1 MKFVALDNSYLPRPA
16 LEEIAGIKGVSQL
29 EIYDRTPSDEQE
41 LFRRI
46 SGAEMVSSRLFIQYN
61 KSLLDYAKNLK
72 AIFLPMVGYNHVDVD
87 YASQKGVYV
96 YNCAGYNAEAVAEMA
111 LGILLSLLRKIP
123 SAQHH
128 VRAGG
133 IEYRIFEGAELHG
146 KTVGVIG
153 AGKVGGKIIN
163 LLKAFGCKVL
173 VHTKNPSAA
182 RAKEYGLKGFSNK
195 AELLKKAEVIILA
208 LPLDATTK
216 GILGKRE
223 LAQMRKGSVLIN
235 IGRQNVVE
243 EQAVIDAVISG
254 RLGGFGADIFLE
266 DPLDIKLHPIAVQEF
281 VKLPNVLITPHIAGE
296 AVEANKRLVKVFLQ
310 NIENFL
316 SGTVGSTATAGKAAS
331 ADRTTTIKVASS
343 RKYLNLVNRL
353 QLETYGHIE
362 DVSPRV

>member
-1 MKFVALDNSYLPRPA
+1 MKFVALDNSYLPMKA
-16 LEEIAGIKGVSQL
+16 LEEIAGIEGVSEVEL
-29 EIYDRTPSDEQE
+29 YDRTPSDEQE
-41 LFRRI
+41 LFHRV
-46 SGAEMVSSRLFIQYN
+46 SGAQMVSSRLFVQYD
-61 KSLLDYAKNLK
+61 KKLLDHAADLK

-96 YNCAGYNAEAVAEMA
+96 YNCAGYNAEAVSEMA
-111 LGILLSLLRKIP
+111 MGVLLSLLRKIP

-133 IEYRIFEGAELHG
+133 IEYKIFEGAELHG
-146 KTVGVIG
+146 KTVGVFG
-153 AGKVGGKIIN
+153 AGRVGGKIIH
-163 LLKAFGCKVL
+163 LLRAFGCKVL

-182 RAKEYGLKGFSNK
+182 RAREHGLKDFSTK
-195 AELLKKAEVIILA
+195 AELLKKSEVVILA
-208 LPLDATTK
+208 LPLDSTTK
-216 GILGKRE
+216 GIIGKRE
-223 LAQMRKGSVLIN
+223 LAMMRKGSVLIN

-243 EQAVIDAVISG
+243 EQAVIDAVLSG

-316 SGTVGSTATAGKAAS
+316 NGSNT
-331 ADRTTTIKVASS
+331 
-343 RKYLNLVNRL
+343 KYHNLVNQA
-353 QLETYGHIE
+353 QLEAYGYI
-362 DVSPRV
+362 